1 MMTRLFLY
9 VIDALALVV
18 LFAFFYALW
27 LVMP

>member
-9 VIDALALVV
+9 ALDALALVI

-27 LVMP
+27 IALP